1 MKKTLGIL
9 GGMGPLA
16 TSKLFDKILLLTDA
30 SSDQE
35 HLDII
40 IYNKSTI
47 PDRTKFIKGT
57 GEDPTHKLIYVSKQ
71 LELAGAGYL
80 VMPCNTAHFF
90 YNEII
95 KHIKIPFISMIEETV
110 NYITKEYPQE
120 NQIGILAT
128 EGTIITKIYDKAFAN
143 SSIKLIKP
151 SYEDQK
157 VVSKLIYDIKKGHG
171 DLNIKRF
178 IEIIKKMKNNGVT
191 LFILG
196 CTELS
201 VAHEMF
207 NINVSCVDP
216 LEVIAVKSIEYAGKK
231 VKYEFLKTLKN
242 RI

>member
-47 PDRTKFIKGT
+47 PDRTKFIKGI
-57 GEDPTHKLIYVSKQ
+57 GENPTHQLIYASKQ
-71 LELAGAGYL
+71 LELAGADYL

-95 KHIKIPFISMIEETV
+95 KHINIPFISMIEETV
-110 NYITKEYPQE
+110 NYITKEYPKE
-120 NQIGILAT
+120 NQIGILTT
-128 EGTIITKIYDKAFAN
+128 EGTIITKIYDKAFEN
-143 SSIKLIKP
+143 SNIRLIKP
-151 SYEDQK
+151 SYEDQT

-171 DLNIKRF
+171 DLNIKKF
-178 IEIIKKMKNNGVT
+178 IEIIKKMKDQGVM

-201 VAHEMF
+201 IAYEMF
-207 NINVSCVDP
+207 NIKVSCVDP
-216 LEVIAVKSIEYAGKK
+216 LEVIAAKSIEYAGKK
-231 VKYEFLKTLKN
+231 VKYEFLKT
-242 RI
+242 